1 MEIACTLTGNMYRHS
16 FGNYNP
22 WTLPFE
28 PGRSVEMTAGQNDRV
43 SFQILLYSEEDM
55 MTALDENPA
64 LHPVWPL
71 PVFRVFCELP
81 EESGLTVRLSFI
93 EDVRDDDGNYKGE
106 ILSSARRKEQER
118 LRVQQIWAEIAVP
131 EDTEPGLYRG
141 EVKIYECRMFGD
153 ERQCA
158 SVPFSAEVLPV
169 RLPSLKDAGF
179 GLDLWQHHTSLARTY
194 EVPLWGEAH
203 FALMERY
210 AEKLAQI
217 GQASITVIASEAP
230 WSGQW
235 SAWYRTNP
243 SDVFEYSMIRV
254 KKDRTGTFSYDF
266 SVMDRYIRMCMAHGI
281 NREIELFGL
290 AGVWTM
296 PDAGF
301 DRVIEDGEEAI
312 RVRYLDEESGCLR
325 YMRKRSEVEDY
336 LKAIDAE
343 LVKNGWDQ
351 IARAAVDEPADSDAF
366 RRTLEWLEKCMPHVR
381 FKVTVCSSRVL
392 RDDYEKIT
400 DCVVNLPLLFGEKGI
415 VEKLKEAYHVSFYTA
430 MEPPHP
436 NSFLSCRPAEVRFLP
451 WLSLILGMDGFLR
464 WAAWLFPKNPFD
476 WESYHYQ
483 KFRAGGMQFLY
494 PGKDGRPLES
504 LRYKQLEQG
513 VRDNMILREYEKKT
527 GEKSAGMAGR
537 ILKLPAE
544 QIGSCRDASEFMETD
559 QESFDGIIKEA
570 LYAMAGLPDGQDGT
584 V

>member
-1 MEIACTLTGNMYRHS
+1 MEIACTLTGNMYRYS

-28 PGRSVEMTAGQNDRV
+28 PGQSVEMTAGQNDRA
-43 SFQILLYSEEDM
+43 SFQILLYHGEDM

-71 PVFRVFCELP
+71 PVFRVLCSLP
-81 EESGLTVRLSFI
+81 EESGINVSLSLV

-106 ILSSARRKEQER
+106 ILSSCRMKYQER
-118 LRVQQIWAEIAVP
+118 LRVQQIWAELEIP
-131 EDTEPGLYRG
+131 EDTAPGLYRG
-141 EVKIYECRMFGD
+141 EIKIYECRMFGD
-153 ERQCA
+153 ERLCA
-158 SVPFSAEVLPV
+158 LLPFSVEVLPV
-169 RLPSLKDAGF
+169 RLPALRDAGF

-194 EVPLWGEAH
+194 EAPLWGEEH

-210 AEKLAQI
+210 AERLARL
-217 GQASITVIASEAP
+217 GQAAVTIVASEAP

-243 SDVFEYSMIRV
+243 SDVFEYNMIRI
-254 KKDRTGTFSYDF
+254 KKDKNGRFSYDF
-266 SVMDRYIRMCMAHGI
+266 SVMDCYIRMCMAHGI
-281 NREIELFGL
+281 NREIEIFGL

-301 DRVIEDGEEAI
+301 DRVTGDGEEAI
-312 RVRYLDEESGCLR
+312 RVRYMDEESGCLR
-325 YMRKRSEVEDY
+325 YMRKRAEVEAY
-336 LKAIDAE
+336 LTALDAE
-343 LVKNGWDQ
+343 LVKNGWAH

-366 RRTLEWLEKCMPHVR
+366 RRTLEWLGQCMPHVK
-381 FKVTVCSSRVL
+381 FKVTICSSRVL
-392 RDDYEKIT
+392 RDDYDRIT
-400 DCVVNLPLLFGEKGI
+400 DCVVNLPLLFGEKEL
-415 VEKLKEAYHVSFYTA
+415 VKKLKEKYHLSFYTA

-436 NSFLSCRPAEVRFLP
+436 NSFLSCRLCEVRFLP

-464 WAAWLFPKNPFD
+464 WAAWLFPNNPFD

-504 LRYKQLEQG
+504 LRFKQLEQG
-513 VRDNMILREYEKKT
+513 IRDSMILREYEKKT
-527 GEKSAGMAGR
+527 GKKSAEEAGR
-537 ILKLPAE
+537 ILKLPAG
-544 QIGSCRDASEFMETD
+544 QIGGCRDASEFMETA

-570 LYAMAGLPDGQDGT
+570 LYVLAEKEGKNGG
-584 V
+584 